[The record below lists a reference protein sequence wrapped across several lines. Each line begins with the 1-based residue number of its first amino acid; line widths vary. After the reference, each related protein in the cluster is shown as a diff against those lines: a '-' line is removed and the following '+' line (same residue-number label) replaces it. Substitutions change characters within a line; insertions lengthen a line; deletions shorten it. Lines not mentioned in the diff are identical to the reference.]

1 DDPVDEAPSEQRM
14 QVLRHGGL
22 HPRAESRGHDHGGE
36 VAHAVRL
43 PVVLLEFAVGSAKPE
58 AALAGGIW
66 RPLVA
71 GGKPI
76 SPDGRRTRRDARIR
90 TWDRGTKT
98 RSAAERATGSRHALS
113 AGGVRARKGWG
124 ARIRPWDR
132 GTKTRSAA
140 ERATGVRHTPSAAG
154 VGAR

>member
-1 DDPVDEAPSEQRM
+1 QM

-43 PVVLLEFAVGSAKPE
+43 PVVLLEFSVGSTKRG
-58 AALAGGIW
+58 AALARSKARSLAERAGGTW
-66 RPLVA
+66 RPLMA
-71 GGKPI
+71 GETLT
-76 SPDGRRTRRDARIR
+76 STAGRRTSRGARMRTWDRGTKTRSAAERATGVRRALSAGGVGARKGWGARIR

-113 AGGVRARKGWG
+113 AG
-124 ARIRPWDR
+124 
-132 GTKTRSAA
+132 
-140 ERATGVRHTPSAAG
+140 
-154 VGAR
+154 